1 MCSLPYLRVVCAEG
15 GNDVPGLFPRA
26 DDGKPAGVRARRRGT
41 TAATLARAAAR
52 RAVAAHQVG
61 WEAGAVLG
69 DPREVVARGAALLA
83 LLCPA
88 GEVELG
94 RRLHLPAAAAAAT
107 TIVDR

>member
-69 DPREVVARGAALLA
+69 DPREVARGGALA
-83 LLCPA
+83 LLRPA

-94 RRLHLPAAAAAAT
+94 LLHLPATAAAAT
-107 TIVDR
+107 IVGR